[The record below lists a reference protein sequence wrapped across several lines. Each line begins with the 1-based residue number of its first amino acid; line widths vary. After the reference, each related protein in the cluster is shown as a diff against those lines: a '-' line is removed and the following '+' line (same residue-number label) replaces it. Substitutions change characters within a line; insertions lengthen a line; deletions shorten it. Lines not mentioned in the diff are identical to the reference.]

1 MPTTKKES
9 LYFGLMMCAGMVIV
23 MTFYNMLVNGLTEAI
38 SLPVLGLNLVIGF
51 LVALLLD
58 ICIIGPLAKKIVFK
72 LPFDK
77 SKNLYI
83 VLTMSTCMVA
93 GMVICMS
100 FFGLIMANIADS
112 AASSFTFAN
121 YAATLGKNFIMA
133 YPLQLLVM
141 GPLVRFMFMR
151 FVKPARTANP
161 A

>member
-23 MTFYNMLVNGLTEAI
+23 MTFYNMLVNGLTKEMGLA
-38 SLPVLGLNLVIGF
+38 VLCLNLAIGF
-51 LVALLLD
+51 IAAFLLD
-58 ICIIGPLAKKIVFK
+58 FCLVGPLAKKIVFK

-77 SKNLYI
+77 SKKIYI
-83 VLTMSTCMVA
+83 VLAMSTCMVL

-100 FFGLIMANIADS
+100 FFGLVMANMADS
-112 AASSFTFAN
+112 ENNSFTFAN

-151 FVKPARTANP
+151 FVKPALAANP